1 MLKIPVFCVPVFRF
15 LESRFL
21 KIQKRLALHGRC
33 RGCLSANGLY
43 IMEKIKNK
51 LALVVENII
60 NNEYI
65 RGRADRL
72 FLADLF
78 KRRSL

>member
-1 MLKIPVFCVPVFRF
+1 
-15 LESRFL
+15 
-21 KIQKRLALHGRC
+21 
-33 RGCLSANGLY
+33 
-43 IMEKIKNK
+43 MEDAEDAYLRMVCILWKIKNK

>member
-1 MLKIPVFCVPVFRF
+1 LRSCFPLFGKPIPENTKTISSAWKMQRMLICEWFVYY
-15 LESRFL
+15 
-21 KIQKRLALHGRC
+21 G
-33 RGCLSANGLY
+33 
-43 IMEKIKNK
+43 KIKNK
-51 LALVVENII
+51 LALAVENII